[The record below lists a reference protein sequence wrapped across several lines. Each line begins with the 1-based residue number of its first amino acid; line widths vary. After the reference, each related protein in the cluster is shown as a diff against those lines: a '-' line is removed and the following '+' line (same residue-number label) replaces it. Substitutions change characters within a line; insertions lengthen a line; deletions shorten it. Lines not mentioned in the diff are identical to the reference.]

1 MSIGKSSIA
10 RAAGSVTSA
19 HSTPAV
25 KPEMPTSTLMPVET
39 KDIKYLTP
47 QASDQ
52 STAPADLITSIRRAG
67 VIAPLLIARTP
78 KNDLYLLDGHLRVAA
93 AAVLNLEQLSAVV
106 IPVEN
111 KKAASAILK
120 ELNAVSP
127 KQDVIREAKFE
138 AISLTKEM
146 PYYLL

>member
-19 HSTPAV
+19 HSTPTA
-25 KPEMPTSTLMPVET
+25 KPKMPTSTLIPVEL
-39 KDIKYLTP
+39 KSIKYLTP
-47 QASDQ
+47 QAADRG
-52 STAPADLITSIRRAG
+52 TAPADLVASIRKAG
-67 VIAPLLIARTP
+67 VISPLLIARTQ

-93 AAVLNLEQLSAVV
+93 AVELKTEQLSAVV

-111 KKAASAILK
+111 KKAASAIFK

-127 KQDVIREAKFE
+127 KHDVIREAKFE